1 MRTKNSFKNIYIS
14 MISQIIIILLGFV
27 SRRVFLDNLG
37 TEYLGVNGLLT
48 NVLSLLSLA
57 EGGIGTSIVYNLY
70 KPLAQNDEEQVIALV
85 QLYKKIYGILAII
98 VFMLGMALYPFLGI
112 IMKSDTQIPNLFI
125 VYLIFI
131 IKNVLSYLNAHK
143 WSLINADQK
152 GYVLSRV
159 NLIFNIITTI
169 SKILILKITK
179 NYILFLTIE
188 LVIFI
193 IQNIWNGRVVNS
205 RYPYIKT
212 KYKYKVKSETRE
224 NLIINVKSLFLHN
237 IGGYFVFGTDNL
249 LVGSLINVATVGLYS
264 NYNMIIGQL
273 NGLITNVL
281 YGIGSSVGNLIAIE
295 EKEKVYEIFNI
306 IYFISFWIYSV
317 CSIALYNLIEPFID
331 WAFGK
336 GLLLDK
342 LTLIILLINFY
353 LTGLRVVV
361 NIFKSKAGI
370 FAPDKYVPLI
380 EAIINLVSSLVLVK
394 VMGLAGIFLGT
405 TISTICLPFWIQAK
419 LVYRNVFN
427 KSVIEYF
434 KKYFFYIILTLIAGG
449 VTTLA
454 TSCIKQFTGFEELVI
469 KGLICCV
476 IPNFL
481 FILVF
486 YKTEEFRY
494 LIDVI
499 KNLLNEINTTNKI
512 KSSIKKIPITKGNTG
527 RRL

>member
-1 MRTKNSFKNIYIS
+1 M
-14 MISQIIIILLGFV
+14 
-27 SRRVFLDNLG
+27 
-37 TEYLGVNGLLT
+37 
-48 NVLSLLSLA
+48 
-57 EGGIGTSIVYNLY
+57 
-70 KPLAQNDEEQVIALV
+70 
-85 QLYKKIYGILAII
+85 
-98 VFMLGMALYPFLGI
+98 
-112 IMKSDTQIPNLFI
+112 
-125 VYLIFI
+125 
-131 IKNVLSYLNAHK
+131 
-143 WSLINADQK
+143 
-152 GYVLSRV
+152 
-159 NLIFNIITTI
+159 
-169 SKILILKITK
+169 
-179 NYILFLTIE
+179 
-188 LVIFI
+188 
-193 IQNIWNGRVVNS
+193 
-205 RYPYIKT
+205 
-212 KYKYKVKSETRE
+212 
-224 NLIINVKSLFLHN
+224 IINVKSLFLHN

-405 TISTICLPFWIQAK
+405 TISTISIPIWTQSKI
-419 LVYRNVFN
+419 VYNKIFE
-427 KSVIEYF
+427 KSVSEYF
-434 KKYFFYIILTLIAGG
+434 KKYFIYIGLTLISGFL
-449 VTTLA
+449 VTTI
-454 TSCIKQFTGFEELVI
+454 C
-469 KGLICCV
+469 GLINVGNDFISIVLKGMVCV
-476 IPNFL
+476 GL
-481 FILVF
+481 TSVF
-486 YKTEEFRY
+486 YCVLFFKTREFKY
-494 LIDVI
+494 LLTIVQSITKNVNVALID
-499 KNLLNEINTTNKI
+499 
-512 KSSIKKIPITKGNTG
+512 KKGV
-527 RRL
+527 